1 MFSLN
6 SHLASGNY
14 SLLYKQQL
22 RTGGVGL
29 APIGRFYLNQTDSL
43 RGLPFLRLD
52 QNISWPTGSVPLDQP
67 VCGFQGELCPS
78 DDYCDIAIGVVGGLL
93 GVMLVVGGVAY
104 RNWRYE
110 QGICYSMKT
119 SKTAGSL
126 RQSDLDI
133 EGNYNNRSIMTIIIS

>member
-1 MFSLN
+1 M
-6 SHLASGNY
+6 
-14 SLLYKQQL
+14 
-22 RTGGVGL
+22 REDV
-29 APIGRFYLNQTDSL
+29 
-43 RGLPFLRLD
+43 
-52 QNISWPTGSVPLDQP
+52 
-67 VCGFQGELCPS
+67 
-78 DDYCDIAIGVVGGLL
+78 VVGGLL